1 MVVEVVEMVV
11 VVKAAVM
18 KGIIRR
24 RGSQVNQ
31 IDMEEDVV
39 EGEVADRIIRTSSVT
54 NVTNMV
60 TMQNIATLT
69 NVTIVVK

>member
-1 MVVEVVEMVV
+1 
-11 VVKAAVM
+11 M